1 MSGMGRRRFQIG
13 MVVPRLLALVVVA
26 DVVLRFMSVDPLTF
40 RAWEALSR
48 FRPPGA
54 PFEPNRQYYREQ
66 AYGDAASM
74 GNLPEAREYH
84 AERFTTDARG
94 FRNVPTTA
102 DETPAAILTGDSFA
116 VGSGV
121 SDEEDLSS
129 RLSQLLGCDVYNAG
143 GIDVEPDR
151 LLPLM
156 HQLGMHGGLVL
167 YIYSEDREL
176 PVVPPDRKLTVN
188 RILAR
193 LTTNVAPFIGWLRGL
208 VEVSPHQILSE
219 KAFRRLENDRILP
232 NSHRVY
238 VVQGQLPN
246 GDSMVFPADRV
257 RLLLGHREASAAYWS
272 WLQGQLRTEQFGLL
286 VVLVPSK
293 YTVYRRFLGDSTPV
307 AHPRDFLG
315 ELERRLRAAG
325 VPAVNLTAAM
335 SEGAARALDHHVY
348 LYYRD
353 DIHWN
358 RRGTELAA
366 GVISSSIR
374 QQLVDEAAG
383 GVVCAGGSSGAAT
396 GADSARVT
404 ARCRKSAPRVSA
416 ATSSARTVG
425 ASGQP

>member
-1 MSGMGRRRFQIG
+1 MSSIRWRRRFQIG
-13 MVVPRLLALVVVA
+13 TVVPRLLALVFVA
-26 DVVLRFMSVDPLTF
+26 DVALRFLSVDPLTF

-54 PFEPNRQYYREQ
+54 PFEPNREYYREQ

-94 FRNVPTTA
+94 FRNVGSTSSEA
-102 DETPAAILTGDSFA
+102 PAAVLTGDSFA

-121 SDEEDLSS
+121 SDDETLSS

-151 LLPLM
+151 LLPLV

-176 PVVPPDRKLTVN
+176 PVVPADRKLMIHRMLATVT
-188 RILAR
+188 A
-193 LTTNVAPFIGWLRGL
+193 NVAPFIGWLRGL
-208 VEVSPHQILSE
+208 VEVSPLQILSE

-272 WLQGQLRTEQFGLL
+272 WLQRGLGTEQFGLL

-293 YTVYRRFLGDSTPV
+293 YTIYGRFLDGSTP
-307 AHPRDFLG
+307 ATTPHDFLG
-315 ELERRLRAAG
+315 ELEGRLCAAG
-325 VPAVNLTAAM
+325 VPVVNLTEVM
-335 SEGAARALDHHVY
+335 SASAARDLDRHLY

-366 GVISSSIR
+366 KVISSSIR
-374 QQLVDEAAG
+374 QPAA
-383 GVVCAGGSSGAAT
+383 CYAPAAMVAQQPT
-396 GADSARVT
+396 PT
-404 ARCRKSAPRVSA
+404 ARP
-416 ATSSARTVG
+416 
-425 ASGQP
+425 